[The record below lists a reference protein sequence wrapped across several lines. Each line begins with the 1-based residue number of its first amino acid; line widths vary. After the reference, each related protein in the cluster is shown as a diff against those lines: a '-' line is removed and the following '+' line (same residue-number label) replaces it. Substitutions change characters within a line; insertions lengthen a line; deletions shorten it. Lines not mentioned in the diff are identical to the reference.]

1 MFKLGSR
8 YLGVGLE
15 MGIAV
20 FVGIWGGRYLDDK
33 FDTAPFF
40 FWFGMVIGLG
50 AAAKAVFDAAKSAQK
65 EMMDNGSSS
74 TKED

>member
-1 MFKLGSR
+1 MFKQGSR

-33 FDTAPFF
+33 FETAPFF
-40 FWFGMVIGLG
+40 FWFGMVVGIG
-50 AAAKAVFDAAKSAQK
+50 AAAKAIVDAARSAQK
-65 EMMDNGSSS
+65 EMMDDGSSS

>member
-1 MFKLGSR
+1 MFRQGSR

-20 FVGIWGGRYLDDK
+20 FVGIWGGRYLDEK
-33 FDTAPFF
+33 FGTEPFF
-40 FWFGMVIGLG
+40 FWFGMVVGIG
-50 AAAKAVFDAAKSAQK
+50 AAMKAIVDAAKSAQK